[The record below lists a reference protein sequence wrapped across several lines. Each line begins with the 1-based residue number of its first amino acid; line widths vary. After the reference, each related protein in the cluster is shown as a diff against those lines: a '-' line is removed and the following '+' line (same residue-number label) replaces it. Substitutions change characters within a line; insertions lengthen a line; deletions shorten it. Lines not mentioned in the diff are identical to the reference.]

1 MKKYDNRYSE
11 SELSSAREDCGEIWD
26 EVITEVAQ
34 LVVDEFISCES
45 SWEVVSEKIDNG
57 GIKKFVFEY
66 FDQSDFDEDFVD
78 GIYGNVMDNILDD
91 IFDSLIIMGMGK

>member
-11 SELSSAREDCGEIWD
+11 TELTSDSENCGEIWN

-34 LVVDEFISCES
+34 LIVDEFISCES

-66 FDQSDFDEDFVD
+66 FDQSDFDEDFVNN
-78 GIYGNVMDNILDD
+78 IYGTAMDDVLDD
-91 IFDSLIIMGMGK
+91 IFDGLIIMGIGE